1 MAFKK
6 SPRTPLHKL
15 LPQCFSSLLRNSQ
28 FVVDSF
34 PLGLSPALRYGSVL
48 RRVSADMQR
57 VKAKLL
63 ADSEKLKDE
72 QTRLTALLAE
82 ARLLWT
88 DIDHST
94 NRSIDHLI
102 RSARTLQQL
111 TIAENQITF
120 LTAISKLRTRLSSH
134 DSGSKLL

>member
-1 MAFKK
+1 
-6 SPRTPLHKL
+6 
-15 LPQCFSSLLRNSQ
+15 
-28 FVVDSF
+28 
-34 PLGLSPALRYGSVL
+34 
-48 RRVSADMQR
+48 MQR